1 VTAVLRDLVKK
12 NPVLYRHAMATR
24 ETIRHRR
31 QARRWPH
38 PERLNATGKHDLIR
52 SVARDHGLR
61 VLVETGT
68 YEGETT
74 YWLRNDFDRLVTIE
88 LEPRLYELA
97 NARLAPYEQI
107 RVVHGNSPQV
117 LPDVLADLDRPAL
130 FWLDSHGCTTKSA
143 VGGSPAVAELE
154 LILAHP
160 AAGHAALIDDV
171 RLLGTPGWPSL
182 DDLRALAESHGRH
195 FDVADDVARVL
206 PA

>member
-1 VTAVLRDLVKK
+1 MLRDLIKK
-12 NPVLYRHAMATR
+12 NPVLYRHAMTTR

-38 PERLNATGKHDLIR
+38 PERLNATGKH
-52 SVARDHGLR
+52 
-61 VLVETGT
+61 
-68 YEGETT
+68 
-74 YWLRNDFDRLVTIE
+74 E

-97 NARLAPYEQI
+97 AARLAPYEQI
-107 RVVHGNSPQV
+107 RVVHGNSPQM

-160 AAGHAALIDDV
+160 AAAGHVALIDDV

-182 DDLRALAESHGRH
+182 DELRALAESHGRR